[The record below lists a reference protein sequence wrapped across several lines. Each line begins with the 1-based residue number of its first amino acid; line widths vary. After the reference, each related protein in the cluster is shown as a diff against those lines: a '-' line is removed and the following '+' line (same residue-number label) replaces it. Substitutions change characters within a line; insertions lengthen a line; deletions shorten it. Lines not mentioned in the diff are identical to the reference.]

1 MKKILVAVLLIA
13 GITVVAFASFTNN
26 NKKVEKKIEKK
37 ECKSKCIYSET
48 FM

>member
-13 GITVVAFASFTNN
+13 GITAVAFASFTHK
-26 NKKVEKKIEKK
+26 NKKAEQKMEKK
-37 ECKSKCIYSET
+37 ECQRKCMSEA

>member
-13 GITVVAFASFTNN
+13 GITVVAFASFTNK

-37 ECKSKCIYSET
+37 ECQHKCMHSET